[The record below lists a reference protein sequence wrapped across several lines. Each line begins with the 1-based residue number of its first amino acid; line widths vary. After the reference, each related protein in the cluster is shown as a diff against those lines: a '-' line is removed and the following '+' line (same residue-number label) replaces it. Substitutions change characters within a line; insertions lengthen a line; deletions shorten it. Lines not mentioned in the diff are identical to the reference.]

1 MNILLTAILLI
12 IAMSPLHANGVAQAD
27 YRVVPLPRVDGYL
40 PVEKVYGFNPC
51 PDSLDAELKAH
62 IRGVQGNLW
71 TEYISCP
78 SVAEYYALPR
88 MAALAEVQ
96 WCSSKKD
103 FAAFRQRL
111 DALTA
116 IYRLHHLNYARHLWP
131 EQIVKPWIDN

>member
-12 IAMSPLHANGVAQAD
+12 IAMSPLHASGVAQAD
-27 YRVVPLPRVDGYL
+27 YRVVPLPESIDL
-40 PVEKVYGFNPC
+40 PVEKVYGFEPC
-51 PDSLDAELKAH
+51 PDSLDAESKAH
-62 IRGVQGNLW
+62 TRGVQENLW

-88 MAALAEVQ
+88 MAARAEVQ
-96 WCSSKKD
+96 WCGSKKD
-103 FAAFRQRL
+103 FSAFRQRL